1 MQKTVLELHELLKN
15 KELSV
20 EELIRDCFSAIEK
33 SENSGNFVS
42 LNKEKVLAKAKDLD
56 LLEADNLLY
65 GLPIIIKDNIAVKDE
80 SLTAGSKILENY
92 LSPFDA
98 HVIKKLKENNMIIIG
113 KAQMDE
119 FALSNKNEC
128 IAEILANGQVTLAL
142 GAANLRLSAIKY
154 NLIAMKATYG
164 RVSRYGLA
172 AATSSL
178 DQIGPMT
185 KTVYDNALL
194 LAAIS
199 GRDDNDLTSSSKE
212 SEDFTRYIDS
222 DINSLKIGII
232 KNKNT
237 KSLLDKFKN
246 IGIPFDEI
254 ELQFQKETDLA
265 YKIISMAETSSN
277 LARYDGVRYAYRA
290 ANLKTVDE
298 LYEKTRSEGFS
309 RATKEEILLGSY
321 ILGGENADIYYNKA
335 MMVRAEIK
343 DIYDELFSK
352 YDLIISFADESIL
365 KHSNLTGNPSLAMLM
380 TDDVAIQIIA
390 NYFDEAKIYQ
400 LASYI
405 ENKVGDLNV

>member
-20 EELIRDCFSAIEK
+20 EELIKDCFAAIEK
-33 SENSGNFVS
+33 NENLSNFVS
-42 LNKEKVLAKAKDLD
+42 LNKEKALAKAKELD

-232 KNKNT
+232 KNENT
-237 KSLLDKFKN
+237 KLLSDKFKN
-246 IGIPFDEI
+246 IRIPFDEI
-254 ELQFQKETDLA
+254 ELKFQKETDLA
-265 YKIISMAETSSN
+265 YKIISVAETSSN

-290 ANLKTVDE
+290 VNLKTVDE
-298 LYEKTRSEGFS
+298 LYEKTRNEGFS

-321 ILGGENADIYYNKA
+321 ILSGENADIYYNKA